1 MKLGYRINP
10 SERYISQEIVEAY
23 QEIPTSIISDCME
36 KMFAMESK
44 IRPFHPKPIMAGHA
58 TDHSLSTRR

>member
-23 QEIPTSIISDCME
+23 KGIPTSIISDCME
-36 KMFAMESK
+36 KMFA
-44 IRPFHPKPIMAGHA
+44 
-58 TDHSLSTRR
+58 